1 MMEAEAEVLQRKP
14 RDTKGCPPPLEGRGK
29 EGSSRKSQRER
40 GPADTLTF
48 GFLLP
53 EL

>member
-1 MMEAEAEVLQRKP
+1 MMEAEVEVLQCKP
-14 RDTKGCPPPLEGRGK
+14 RGTKGCPPPPDGRGK

-40 GPADTLTF
+40 GLADTLTF